1 MNIDEYLDLQ
11 DQTETNLLSTEHATS
26 VQPEEHEVEWHS
38 ATPALSS
45 NNNNSFDGW
54 GLLQQNGFE
63 NLDGINLSDLIAGGS
78 GVDATSTANL
88 VSNDTHFIT
97 PGSLMKQQ
105 PTLLTTPEVELQ
117 VEPQIEQQ
125 QLQQQQ
131 KRITRSRSKPSPS
144 VPKKKKATRAKKLY
158 CICQQPYNG
167 EPMVQCDTCE
177 EWYDFLSCFL
187 IDLYIDS

>member
-11 DQTETNLLSTEHATS
+11 DQTQTNLLSTEHATS

-38 ATPALSS
+38 ATPTLSS

-63 NLDGINLSDLIAGGS
+63 NLDGINLNELIAGS
-78 GVDATSTANL
+78 NGVDTTSTVNL
-88 VSNDTHFIT
+88 ASNDTHFIT

-105 PTLLTTPEVELQ
+105 PAPLTAPKVEPQ
-117 VEPQIEQQ
+117 VEPQVE
-125 QLQQQQ
+125 QQQ
-131 KRITRSRSKPSPS
+131 KRVTRSKSKPAPS

-167 EPMVQCDTCE
+167 EPMVQCDACE
-177 EWYDFLSCFL
+177 EWYGLLFVF
-187 IDLYIDS
+187 